1 MTSLPDA
8 QVLDEIGID
17 TSAALGA
24 APARKVAAPA
34 QHAPAAAARDE
45 EGSELTARLAALK

>member
-34 QHAPAAAARDE
+34 QHAPTAAARDE